1 MIEFPKW
8 LYFSNCLHIPFPIE
22 EEFNGVL
29 VNSIEEEE
37 EILNNKVSNNAT
49 IEALK
54 AEAIELGI
62 KIDNRWSMERLQ
74 AEIDKVK

>member
-8 LYFSNCLHIPFPIE
+8 LYFSNGLHIPFPIE
-22 EEFNGVL
+22 EEFDSVL

-37 EILNNKVSNNAT
+37 EILNKKVSNNAT

-54 AEAIELGI
+54 AEAVELGI
-62 KIDNRWSMERLQ
+62 KINNRWSVERLQ